1 MAKCLLSL
9 LTFSLGIVNMMK
21 TDRLFEKRGVGTSAF
36 RNIKGLLLTIT
47 LSVVPLA
54 GLVFHIGYL
63 IIISTITVFSWSW
76 TDETPKPH
84 HLCFLLPFL
93 PFGLAFIGQ
102 FVLFQKYVMPR
113 SSEEQRF
120 AFLSLIIPVRVH
132 LIKNKDKAF
141 KYYTLSVSNIWGA
154 VLLSFLFLI
163 AAVAMLTEEED
174 SGRQLLIMAAEV
186 VFPHVVWEVHFM
198 LTISML
204 LWYFVISPSLTSHH
218 FCPDYQNIQDRLA
231 TFPFYWSNH
240 FCNMLLQER
249 LNIKKDE
256 ENGQHLLCIN
266 PNEETQ
272 NKGDSSEEVESMR
285 HFNMD
290 VITEIDES
298 SSAGDELMNSL
309 ISEIKDNATPQHF
322 ASSGFFYSHPRM
334 TGLQVSKSSF
344 LCSSDHD

>member
-1 MAKCLLSL
+1 
-9 LTFSLGIVNMMK
+9 
-21 TDRLFEKRGVGTSAF
+21 
-36 RNIKGLLLTIT
+36 
-47 LSVVPLA
+47 
-54 GLVFHIGYL
+54 
-63 IIISTITVFSWSW
+63 
-76 TDETPKPH
+76 
-84 HLCFLLPFL
+84 
-93 PFGLAFIGQ
+93 
-102 FVLFQKYVMPR
+102 MPR
-113 SSEEQRF
+113 SSEEQRI

-132 LIKNKDKAF
+132 LIKDKDKAF

-186 VFPHVVWEVHFM
+186 VFPHVVWEVQSWC
-198 LTISML
+198 I
-204 LWYFVISPSLTSHH
+204 LWYFVISPSLKSDH

-249 LNIKKDE
+249 LNIKKGK
-256 ENGQHLLCIN
+256 ENGQDLLCIN
-266 PNEETQ
+266 LNLETP
-272 NKGDSSEEVESMR
+272 NKGGTSEEVESMR

-298 SSAGDELMNSL
+298 SPEGDELMNRL
-309 ISEIKDNATPQHF
+309 ISEIKDKATPQHF

-334 TGLQVSKSSF
+334 TGLQISKSSF
-344 LCSSDHD
+344 LVFMRS